1 MPIIGVLLRKK
12 LRKKTKAKVKI
23 TIIEA
28 LTTIFTKYSTQGNL
42 ISRNDFENLLNEK
55 IRIFIPK
62 PKDETIDKVLKE
74 KFRKL
79 YKILFETDPS
89 KINRAELI
97 TLIDNEIGQDN
108 IAKILKLRYKKEYSD
123 SSGEV
128 ISLFNENWR
137 INCQS
142 GLEAGH
148 GLNTLNIYNADK
160 KIFNYGRENQD
171 KTILENF
178 QNYFFEEC
186 LKSGIMLDEIYYVN
200 QMISI

>member
-1 MPIIGVLLRKK
+1 LPIIGVLLRKK